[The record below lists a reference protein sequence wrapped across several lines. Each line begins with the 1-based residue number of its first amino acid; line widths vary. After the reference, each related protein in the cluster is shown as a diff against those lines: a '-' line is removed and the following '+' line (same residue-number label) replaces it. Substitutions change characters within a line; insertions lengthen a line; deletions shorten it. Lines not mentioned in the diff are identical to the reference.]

1 MEIEFT
7 YQVKWEMSE
16 DGSPATYFS
25 FFMESS
31 TALQMESEPIVGC
44 DGDGCASGAGT
55 WPLHHFRRLDGVHCR
70 LCSSCLLLEYRS
82 FYCCCCFLLL
92 GPEPP
97 AHFDDGDPILAPPVP
112 VATCRLCNEA
122 VAHRY
127 CLQSDD
133 DTFVCAACVAAAHGW
148 RFSYTPTAPPPAA
161 LAATTTGGVVSDAPL
176 DIRATR
182 IMLLASR
189 ISLAVLRKAAA
200 AARATA
206 ERLFVEAKAEKARAY
221 RALAVALGVD
231 AEVPSANHG
240 ADEPEPLP
248 MLQAPPPPEDMA
260 PESSSTA
267 TNMGALPP
275 SENVAPP
282 ESDASSVA
290 MALAMAPPSENLPSE
305 GNLVAMAMG
314 LDLNAPPPS
323 PAADTIGV
331 GDVAEMTMAAE
342 ASSSSP
348 PLPPPPP
355 PQPRRRPLQL
365 FPDDDM

>member
-1 MEIEFT
+1 
-7 YQVKWEMSE
+7 
-16 DGSPATYFS
+16 
-25 FFMESS
+25 
-31 TALQMESEPIVGC
+31 MESEPIVGC
-44 DGDGCASGAGT
+44 DGDGCTSGVGT

-82 FYCCCCFLLL
+82 LYCCCCFLLL

-97 AHFDDGDPILAPPVP
+97 AAHFDDGDPILAPPLP
-112 VATCRLCNEA
+112 VAICRLCNEA

-127 CLQSDD
+127 CLQSHD

-148 RFSYTPTAPPPAA
+148 RFSYAPAA
-161 LAATTTGGVVSDAPL
+161 APATTTAGGGGGDAPL

-221 RALAVALGVD
+221 RALAMALGVD
-231 AEVPSANHG
+231 TEVPSANHG
-240 ADEPEPLP
+240 VNQSLL
-248 MLQAPPPPEDMA
+248 MLQAPP
-260 PESSSTA
+260 ESSA
-267 TNMGALPP
+267 TNMGEVALPP
-275 SENVAPP
+275 SENVAP
-282 ESDASSVA
+282 ESDASSMA
-290 MALAMAPPSENLPSE
+290 MALAPSSENVPSE
-305 GNLVAMAMG
+305 GSLVAVAMG

-331 GDVAEMTMAAE
+331 GNIAEMAMAAE
-342 ASSSSP
+342 ASRSS
-348 PLPPPPP
+348 LPPPPP
-355 PQPRRRPLQL
+355 PPRRRRPLQL